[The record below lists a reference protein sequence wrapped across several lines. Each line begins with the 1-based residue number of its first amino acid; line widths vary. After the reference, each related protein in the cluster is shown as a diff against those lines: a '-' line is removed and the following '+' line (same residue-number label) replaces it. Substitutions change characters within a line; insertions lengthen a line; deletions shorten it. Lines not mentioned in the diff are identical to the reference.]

1 MTSLQRYCDVAIQRR
16 HIVAIETLNDVA
28 KTTSLQRLI
37 KRSHNE
43 MLQRRHFCS
52 VI

>member
-28 KTTSLQRLI
+28 KISRGLFHQNKFPVNL
-37 KRSHNE
+37 
-43 MLQRRHFCS
+43 
-52 VI
+52 